1 MMEPSVS
8 STATPAPASTDRIAS
23 SSPTEAHGGA
33 SGAKSAKA
41 PAAEMLRQFSS
52 QFKNH
57 VSQVQMPPAIKDR
70 TDELERRISA
80 TDIAR
85 INGYMRLVNLFFA
98 CGLWITC
105 FFRMFQAPSYSHF
118 LVCIYIMFLSAGLA
132 FIENHERFPS
142 LADRVKINFAFMF
155 SATGK
160 ASYILCIAF
169 LAISQGWVGWI
180 LGVCFFF
187 LSLFNFF
194 LIHRHPAY
202 KQAMLKPTGAIGN
215 TSQLQE
221 EADLEAMPELRY
233 NQKQAQVPATGTMS
247 ASKAQSAHVSV

>member
-1 MMEPSVS
+1 MMEPSA
-8 STATPAPASTDRIAS
+8 STTAAPVAPPPAPAVA
-23 SSPTEAHGGA
+23 
-33 SGAKSAKA
+33 A
-41 PAAEMLRQFSS
+41 PAGGEGAAAGSSASPSMEVLRQFST
-52 QFKNH
+52 QFKSQI
-57 VSQVQMPPAIKDR
+57 SQVQVPTAIKER
-70 TDELERRISA
+70 TDELERRISG

-85 INGYMRLVNLFFA
+85 INGYMRLVNLVFA
-98 CGLWITC
+98 GGLWITC
-105 FFRMFQAPSYSHF
+105 FIRMFQAPSYSHF

-142 LADRVKINFAFMF
+142 VADRVKINFGFMF

-169 LAISQGWVGWI
+169 LAVSQGWIGWI

-187 LSLFNFF
+187 LALFNFF

-202 KQAMLKPTGAIGN
+202 KQAMLQPTGAA
-215 TSQLQE
+215 TKTAQQQE

-233 NQKQAQVPATGTMS
+233 NQKQAQVPVSATST
-247 ASKAQSAHVSV
+247 ANKAQPSHVSV

>member
-1 MMEPSVS
+1 MPP
-8 STATPAPASTDRIAS
+8 PAPSSPAKEAAASS
-23 SSPTEAHGGA
+23 SSPTQ
-33 SGAKSAKA
+33 
-41 PAAEMLRQFSS
+41 AAEVLRQFST
-52 QFKNH
+52 QFKTQL
-57 VSQVQMPPAIKDR
+57 SQVQVPPAIKER

-85 INGYMRLVNLFFA
+85 INGYMRLVNLVA
-98 CGLWITC
+98 AGGLWVTC
-105 FFRMFQAPSYSHF
+105 FFRMFEVPSYSHF
-118 LVCIYIMFLSAGLA
+118 LVIIYIMFLSAGLA

-142 LADRVKINFAFMF
+142 VGDRVKINFGFMF

-169 LAISQGWVGWI
+169 LAISQGWIGWI

-187 LSLFNFF
+187 VALFNFF

-202 KQAMLKPTGAIGN
+202 KQAMMQPTGTAAAA
-215 TSQLQE
+215 QQE

-233 NQKQAQVPATGTMS
+233 NQKQAQVPVSGTGT
-247 ASKAQSAHVSV
+247 ANKAQPSHVSV

>member
-1 MMEPSVS
+1 
-8 STATPAPASTDRIAS
+8 
-23 SSPTEAHGGA
+23 
-33 SGAKSAKA
+33 
-41 PAAEMLRQFSS
+41 MLRQIST
-52 QFKNH
+52 QFKTQI
-57 VSQVQMPPAIKDR
+57 SQVQMPPAIKER
-70 TDELERRISA
+70 TDELERRISG

-85 INGYMRLVNLFFA
+85 INGYMRLVNLVFA
-98 CGLWITC
+98 GFLWVLC

-142 LADRVKINFAFMF
+142 VADRVKVNFGFMF

-169 LAISQGWVGWI
+169 LAVSQGWIGWI

-187 LSLFNFF
+187 LALFNFF

-202 KQAMLKPTGAIGN
+202 KQAMMQPTGTA
-215 TSQLQE
+215 TTAQQQE

-233 NQKQAQVPATGTMS
+233 NQKQAQVPVSGTS
-247 ASKAQSAHVSV
+247 TANKAQPSHVSV